1 VVVKFIPRA
10 TLLSGFDEM
19 RAQAARSL
27 PQAVAEHRAAVLSP
41 QNVERLKRILREA
54 ERAAIKGGRA

>member
-19 RAQAARSL
+19 RAQAARIL
-27 PQAVAEHRAAVLSP
+27 PP
-41 QNVERLKRILREA
+41 QNVERLKRILMEA